1 MRWIVGSSLKFRY
14 LVVALAA
21 SLLFFGV
28 QRLNDSPVD
37 VFPEFAPP
45 KVEVHTV
52 AIGLAPTDVEELI
65 TVPLEQA
72 LNGVPGVD
80 EIRSKSVEQ
89 LSQIV
94 LLFDQDTDLLTARQ
108 LVQERIATVTP
119 TLPTWAAPPV
129 MLQPLSATSRVLKIG
144 LSSTDPEVDMM
155 DLSMTAYWKVRS
167 RLLRVPGVANVP
179 IWGERLDMLQV
190 QADQERMAEQ
200 KVTLDEVMTATSDAL
215 DSGLL
220 PYSQGHFI
228 GRGGFIDGSAQRA
241 GVRHVLP
248 IVTSEDMRSI
258 PINTA
263 DGRQVRLDQVA
274 DLERDHQPLIGD
286 AVINQGD
293 GLMLIVEKLPWANT
307 MDVTEGVEAALAEL
321 EPGLPGIAVDSTIF
335 RPATFIEDSISNL
348 TRALILG
355 ALLMIF
361 MLGALLYSWRTALI
375 SIVAIPLS
383 LLGAALVLQLQGATV
398 NTMILAGFVIA
409 LGDVVDDAIVG
420 IENVVR
426 RLRLERAEGGTRSTA
441 RVILDASMEVRG
453 AIVYATLIE
462 IVAILP
468 IFLLGGL
475 SGSFFQPLA
484 LAYGLALLMSM
495 VVALTVTPAMSLILF
510 RSPKSLDNRESP
522 LVPPLKRGY
531 TWLLTRIMNRPR
543 IAYAAT
549 AATTLAGVLVLPLLG
564 QSLLPNFK
572 ERDFLMH
579 WLAKPDTSLQE
590 EVRTTKLVNAELLEI
605 PGVRNAGSHIGNAL
619 LGDEPYGVYFGENWI
634 SVDKSVDYDETRH
647 SVEQVV
653 NSYPGV
659 YRDVLTYLKERIREV
674 LTGTSD
680 AITIRISGQDLD
692 VLREKATEVNALVGE
707 VPGVVENHVEFQD
720 TIPQIQVAVDLEAAR
735 EHGVKPGDI
744 RRAAAFMMGGE
755 EAGDIFRGG
764 RAYDVV
770 VWTPP
775 EARQSLS
782 DLEGLLID
790 TPDGGHVTLG
800 EVADLEIKPVPNV
813 VHHNDL
819 FRSIDVGA
827 NIDGSRDLGSVVD
840 EVEDALAAVDW
851 PLESRAELLGEYTER
866 EAATQRLYLF
876 AAAAAVLIFLL
887 LQTSYRSWRLATL
900 SFLTLPVAL
909 VGGVLAAYV
918 FGGGVIS
925 LGSLVGFL
933 AVFGI
938 VARNGIMLIS
948 HAQHLE
954 NVEGERFGPELV
966 LRAAQERLMP
976 ILMTIGTTC
985 LALVPLVVSGSIPGQ
1000 EIEHPMAIVI
1010 LGGLVTATLLN
1021 LLVVP
1026 SLYLRF
1032 AKSKKERQLLPT
1044 QRTGPAT

>member
-1 MRWIVGSSLKFRY
+1 MRWIVGMSLKFRFI
-14 LVVALAA
+14 VVALATA
-21 SLLFFGV
+21 LLFFGV
-28 QRLNDSPVD
+28 QRVDDSPVD

-45 KVEVHTV
+45 KVEIHTV
-52 AIGLAPTDVEELI
+52 AIGLAPTEVESLI

-72 LNGVPGVD
+72 LNGVPGMK

-94 LLFDQDTDLLTARQ
+94 LLFDMGTDLLEARQ

-144 LSSTDPEVDMM
+144 LSSTDPDIDMM

-190 QADQERMAEQ
+190 QADQRRMTKE
-200 KVTLDEVMTATSDAL
+200 KVTLEQVMTATSDAL
-215 DSGLL
+215 DAGLL

-228 GRGGFIDGSAQRA
+228 GRGGWIDGTQQRS
-241 GVRHVLP
+241 GVEHVQP
-248 IVTSEDMRSI
+248 IVRSEDLARI
-258 PINTA
+258 PISTD

-274 DLERDHQPLIGD
+274 DLVRDHQPLIGD
-286 AVINQGD
+286 AVINEGD

-307 MDVTEGVEAALAEL
+307 MDVTRGVEEALAEL
-321 EPGLPGIAVDSTIF
+321 EPGLPGIAVDASIF
-335 RPATFIEDSISNL
+335 RPATFIEDSIDNL
-348 TRALILG
+348 SRAMILG
-355 ALLMIF
+355 CLLMIM
-361 MLGALLYSWRTALI
+361 MLGAFLYSWRTALI
-375 SIVAIPLS
+375 SVVAIPLS
-383 LLGAALVLQLQGATV
+383 LMTAVLVLQTQNATI

-409 LGDVVDDAIVG
+409 LGDIVDDAIVD

-426 RLRLERAEGGTRSTA
+426 RLRQERARGQTRSTA
-441 RVILDASMEVRG
+441 RVILDASLEVRG

-468 IFLLGGL
+468 IFMLAGL
-475 SGSFFQPLA
+475 SGAFFHPLA
-484 LAYGLALLMSM
+484 IAYALALLASM
-495 VVALTVTPAMSLILF
+495 VVAMTVTPAMSLILF
-510 RSPKSLDNRESP
+510 RSDKSLRHRESP
-522 LVPPLKRGY
+522 IVPPLKRAY
-531 TWLLTRIMNRPR
+531 TWLLTRIMSRSR
-543 IAYAAT
+543 AAYAT
-549 AATTLAGVLVLPLLG
+549 VGLTTLAGVVVLPLLG

-605 PGVRNAGSHIGNAL
+605 PGVRNAGSHIGNSL

-634 SVDKSVDYDETRH
+634 SIDPSVDYDTTH
-647 SVEQVV
+647 GDVQDVV
-653 NSYPGV
+653 NAYPGI

-692 VLREKATEVNALVGE
+692 VLRQKATEVNELLGQ
-707 VPGVVENHVEFQD
+707 VPGVIENHVEFQD
-720 TIPQIQVAVDLEAAR
+720 TIPQIEVEVDLDAAR
-735 EHGVKPGDI
+735 EHGVKPGDV
-744 RRAAAFMMGGE
+744 RRAAAWMMGGE
-755 EAGDIFRGG
+755 EAGDIYRGG
-764 RAYDVV
+764 RAYDVQI
-770 VWTPP
+770 WSPP
-775 EARQSLS
+775 ESRQSVT
-782 DLEGLLID
+782 DLENLLID
-790 TPDGGHVTLG
+790 TPGGGRVRLAD
-800 EVADLEIKPVPNV
+800 VATIAIRPVPNV
-813 VHHNDL
+813 IHHNQL

-827 NIDGSRDLGSVVD
+827 NIDGSRDLGAVVD
-840 EVEDALAAVDW
+840 DVEDRMEAVDW
-851 PLESRAELLGEYTER
+851 PLEFRAEMLGEYTER
-866 EAATQRLYLF
+866 EAASQRLLLF
-876 AAAAAVLIFLL
+876 ALAAAVLILL
-887 LQTSYRSWRLATL
+887 LLHTSYRSFRLAALT
-900 SFLTLPVAL
+900 FLTLPVAL
-909 VGGVLAAYV
+909 IGGVLAAYF

-933 AVFGI
+933 TVFGL

-954 NVEGERFGPELV
+954 RVEGEPFGPALI
-966 LRAAQERLMP
+966 LRAAQERLAP
-976 ILMTIGTTC
+976 ILMTMGTTA
-985 LALVPLVVSGSIPGQ
+985 LALIPLVLSGSIPGQ

-1021 LLVVP
+1021 LFVVP
-1026 SLYLRF
+1026 SLYLQF
-1032 AKSKKERQLLPT
+1032 ARSRGRTRIPA
-1044 QRTGPAT
+1044 QRGPAEA